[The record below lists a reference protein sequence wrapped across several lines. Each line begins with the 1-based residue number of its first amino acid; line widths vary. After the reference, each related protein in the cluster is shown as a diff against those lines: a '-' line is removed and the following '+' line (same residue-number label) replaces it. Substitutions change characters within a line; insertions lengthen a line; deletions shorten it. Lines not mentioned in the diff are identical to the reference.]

1 MSAQAIDAWLEQVRS
16 NSAVYSAFYSSRTTD
31 DIITWD
37 ELLDELLNNEASERS
52 HGLLITG
59 PEGCGRHTILTETV
73 GKVLE
78 AGYETIFLTGS
89 QLQEDAGN
97 QQEICARMEA
107 LLDGFRSEEEGL
119 CLILDEMDEMPFRM
133 PVLRILERCLC
144 QAQVEKVRKGEAS
157 WAFFLILLQD
167 ENAPLPPVLRS
178 MLQVCRVQYPNRI
191 RRKNFL
197 QGHLAER
204 YKQLPED
211 LLLGQTEGFTYH
223 QLSNL
228 AGILGAAAYI
238 QRGTL
243 PDSITEELIDGQRLD
258 AQQAER
264 MERLE
269 QTVKAAFWEKL
280 THTLEELPELLSHL
294 PQNTVVQTQ
303 GTTVEA
309 TQPTEDLP
317 KEQTVDVEAERQKIE
332 QESGSEFICN
342 YFEGIVGKDEIERV
356 LTQEA

>member
-1 MSAQAIDAWLEQVRS
+1 MDAQEIDAWLEQIRRS
-16 NSAVYSAFYSSRTTD
+16 SAVYSDFYSSRTID
-31 DIITWD
+31 DIISWD
-37 ELLDELLNNEASERS
+37 ELLDELLSNEDSERS

-59 PEGCGRHTILTETV
+59 PEGCGRHTVLTETV

-78 AGYETIFLTGS
+78 AGYETIFLSGN

-97 QQEICARMEA
+97 RQEVCARMET
-107 LLDGFRSEEEGL
+107 LLDSFRSEEEGL
-119 CLILDEMDEMPFRM
+119 CLILDEMDEMSFRM
-133 PVLRILERCLC
+133 PVLHVLERCLC
-144 QAQVEKVRKGEAS
+144 QAQVEKIREGEAS

-178 MLQVCRVQYPNRI
+178 MLQVCRVQYPNWI

-197 QGHLAER
+197 QEHLAER

-211 LLLGQTEGFTYH
+211 LLLDQTEGFTYQ

-243 PDSITEELIDGQRLD
+243 PDSITEELIDGQRLEE
-258 AQQAER
+258 QRAER

-269 QTVKAAFWEKL
+269 QTAKVAFWEKL

-309 TQPTEDLP
+309 AQPTENFP
-317 KEQTVDVEAERQKIE
+317 KEQAIDVKAERQKIE
-332 QESGSEFICN
+332 QENGSEFICN
-342 YFEGIVGKDEIERV
+342 YFEGIAGKDEIERV

>member
-1 MSAQAIDAWLEQVRS
+1 MCAQAIDVWLEQIRS
-16 NSAVYSAFYSSRTTD
+16 SSSVYSDFYSSRTTD
-31 DIITWD
+31 DIISWD

-52 HGLLITG
+52 HGLLVTG

-89 QLQEDAGN
+89 QLQEEAGTS
-97 QQEICARMEA
+97 QEVCARVKA
-107 LLDGFRSEEEGL
+107 LLDSFRSEEKGL

-144 QAQVEKVRKGEAS
+144 QAQVEKVREGEAA
-157 WAFFLILLQD
+157 WAFFLVLLQD
-167 ENAPLPPVLRS
+167 ETALLPPLLRS
-178 MLQVCRVQYPNRI
+178 MLQVCRVQYPNRE
-191 RRKNFL
+191 RRKAFL
-197 QGHLAER
+197 QEHLTDR

-211 LLLGQTEGFTYH
+211 LLLDQTEGFTYH

-243 PDSITEELIDGQRLD
+243 PDSITEELIDGQRLET
-258 AQQAER
+258 QQAER

-269 QTVKAAFWEKL
+269 QTVKAVFWEKL

-303 GTTVEA
+303 SANVETA
-309 TQPTEDLP
+309 QQTEELP
-317 KEQTVDVEAERQKIE
+317 EKSPINIEAEREKIE
-332 QESGSEFICN
+332 KETGREFIRN
-342 YFEGIVGKDEIERV
+342 FFKEDADEVERM
-356 LTQEA
+356 LQQEA

>member
-1 MSAQAIDAWLEQVRS
+1 MGAQAIDAWLEQARS
-16 NSAVYSAFYSSRTTD
+16 SSTTYSAFYGSRTTD
-31 DIITWD
+31 DIISWD

-97 QQEICARMEA
+97 QQEVCARVET
-107 LLDGFRSEEEGL
+107 LLDSFRSEEEGL

-144 QAQVEKVRKGEAS
+144 QAQVEKVREGEAA
-157 WAFFLILLQD
+157 WAFFLVLLQD
-167 ENAPLPPVLRS
+167 ETAPLPPLLRS
-178 MLQVCRVQYPNRI
+178 MLQVCRVQYPNRE
-191 RRKNFL
+191 RRKAFL

-211 LLLGQTEGFTYH
+211 LLLDQTEGFTYQ

-243 PDSITEELIDGQRLD
+243 PDSITEELIDGQRLET
-258 AQQAER
+258 QQAER

-269 QTVKAAFWEKL
+269 QTTKAAFWEKL

-303 GTTVEA
+303 STNVETA
-309 TQPTEDLP
+309 QQTEELP
-317 KEQTVDVEAERQKIE
+317 EKSPINVEAEREKIE
-332 QESGSEFICN
+332 KETGREFICN
-342 YFEGIVGKDEIERV
+342 FFKEDADEVERM
-356 LTQEA
+356 LQQEA

>member
-1 MSAQAIDAWLEQVRS
+1 MGAQAIDVWLEQVRS
-16 NSAVYSAFYSSRTTD
+16 SSSVYSDFYRSRTTD
-31 DIITWD
+31 DIISWD
-37 ELLDELLNNEASERS
+37 ELLDELLNDETSERS

-97 QQEICARMEA
+97 QQEVCARVET
-107 LLDGFRSEEEGL
+107 LLDSFRSEEEGL

-144 QAQVEKVRKGEAS
+144 QAQVEKVREGEAA
-157 WAFFLILLQD
+157 WAFFLVLLQD
-167 ENAPLPPVLRS
+167 ETAPLPPLLRS
-178 MLQVCRVQYPNRI
+178 MLQVCRVQYPNRE
-191 RRKNFL
+191 RRKSFL
-197 QGHLAER
+197 QEHLTDR

-211 LLLGQTEGFTYH
+211 LLLDQTEGFTYH

-238 QRGTL
+238 RRGTL
-243 PDSITEELIDGQRLD
+243 SESMTEELINGQRLEE
-258 AQQAER
+258 QRAER

-269 QTVKAAFWEKL
+269 QTAKAAFWEKL

-294 PQNTVVQTQ
+294 PQNTVVQPQ

-309 TQPTEDLP
+309 AQSTENIP
-317 KEQTVDVEAERQKIE
+317 KEQAIDVEAERQKIE
-332 QESGSEFICN
+332 QESGHEFVYN
-342 YFEGIVGKDEIERV
+342 YFEGIAGKDEIERV